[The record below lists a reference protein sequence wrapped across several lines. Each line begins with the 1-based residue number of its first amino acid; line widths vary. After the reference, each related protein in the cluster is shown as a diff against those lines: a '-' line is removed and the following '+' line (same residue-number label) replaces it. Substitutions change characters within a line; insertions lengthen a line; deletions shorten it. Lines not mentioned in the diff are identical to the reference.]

1 MADEP
6 RDPVADHAALQGK
19 RVALGVVIVASVVFI
34 AATAIRVIP
43 AVFGVWVVPL
53 PAGAPGSAACA
64 AGLRD
69 LEQRLERDDPASPS
83 RGEKAEEGEATREAC
98 SLTPEGLQ
106 AWASLERLQVAG
118 RQLKGRD
125 PAALAQLRRDLAAHL
140 PSDLR

>member
-6 RDPVADHAALQGK
+6 RDPGADRAALQGK

-34 AATAIRVIP
+34 AATAIHVIP
-43 AVFGVWVVPL
+43 AVFGVSVVPL
-53 PAGAPGSAACA
+53 PAGALGSAACA
-64 AGLRD
+64 EGLRD
-69 LEQRLERDDPASPS
+69 LERGLERDDSAFAS
-83 RGEKAEEGEATREAC
+83 RAEKGEATREAC

-118 RQLKGRD
+118 EQLKGRD
-125 PAALAQLRRDLAAHL
+125 PAALVQLKRDLAAHL